1 MEIEVEVLIEDQEK
15 CIKQRALTASRNVK
29 YRSNLRK
36 ASLFT
41 AGNAFRSTNQQ
52 EDSRYC
58 I

>member
-1 MEIEVEVLIEDQEK
+1 MVIEDQEK
-15 CIKQRALTASRNVK
+15 CTKQRALTASRNVK

-36 ASLFT
+36 ASLST

-52 EDSRYC
+52 EDSEYR